1 VRNIF
6 GKLLASA
13 GVVMLGMNLSAVA
26 QTDATTQP
34 ERIVIAPPKPIA
46 VEFYLLTERSIF
58 IKGRQTVYSGSD
70 DGGGHSGAAKT
81 EDTQIFNGATNTD
94 FEMKAYIEDTTSGT
108 INEFKVGDSIAKGKI
123 VDITLDSLEYES
135 GGKKT
140 KVLIGQ
146 NLSGVDMVGS
156 ETVSSA
162 PVGPQSDIIERMRR
176 RRLEELGGK

>member
-6 GKLLASA
+6 GKLLAGA
-13 GVVMLGMNLSAVA
+13 GVAMVGMNLSAVA
-26 QTDATTQP
+26 QTEATTQP
-34 ERIVIAPPKPIA
+34 DQVVIAPPKPIA
-46 VEFYLLTERSIF
+46 AEFYLLTERSIF
-58 IKGRQTVYSGSD
+58 IKGRQTVSSGSD
-70 DGGGHSGAAKT
+70 DGGGRSGPAKT
-81 EDTQIFNGATNTD
+81 EDTQIFNGATDTNLA
-94 FEMKAYIEDTTSGT
+94 MVAYIEDTTSGR

-123 VDITLDSLEYES
+123 VDITLDSLEYEA

-176 RRLEELGGK
+176 RRMQELGGR